1 MATKASERLA
11 WAVDV
16 LAVQPADRLLEVGCG
31 HGVAVSLVC
40 ERLDRGRITAVDRS
54 SKMIETAKKR
64 NQAHADKVRLIASS
78 LEQAD
83 LGDEVYDKA
92 FAVHVAALH
101 KPGKALELVRQRLV
115 PGGRLYL
122 FSQAPGWK
130 AREEAE
136 QFGGEL
142 GRVLGSAGFAVE
154 EVLVK
159 DLGTGLVAGV
169 MARSP
174 Q

>member
-16 LAVQPADRLLEVGCG
+16 LAVKPSDRLLEVGCG

-40 ERLDRGRITAVDRS
+40 EHLDRGRITAVDRS
-54 SKMIETAKKR
+54 PKMIETARKR
-64 NQAHADKVRLIASS
+64 NQAHADKVRFITSS

-83 LGDEVYDKA
+83 LEDEVFDKA

-101 KPGKALELVRQRLV
+101 TPGTALELVRQRLV

-122 FSQAPGWK
+122 FSQAPAWK
-130 AREEAE
+130 PREAE
-136 QFGGEL
+136 QFGAEL
-142 GRVLGSAGFAVE
+142 SRVLESAGFVGEQA
-154 EVLVK
+154 LLK
-159 DLGTGLVAGV
+159 DLATAWAAAVV
-169 MARSP
+169 ARSP